1 MSFLDKPTLS
11 ADNGSFFQ
19 KNLVYQTE
27 KPTLSEINLLYLI
40 IVTTACHKQGE
51 LVYRSLLIDIYVSEL
66 SMSVS
71 IKLEIKVT
79 VFTEI
84 GPICS
89 QKSEIENEND
99 VMVTG
104 RQRWTNTCLL

>member
-40 IVTTACHKQGE
+40 IVTTACHRKRYITAIKDKIE
-51 LVYRSLLIDIYVSEL
+51 EPSSASFCVNPF
-66 SMSVS
+66 SVA
-71 IKLEIKVT
+71 K
-79 VFTEI
+79 
-84 GPICS
+84 
-89 QKSEIENEND
+89 
-99 VMVTG
+99 G
-104 RQRWTNTCLL
+104 RKKTSFGFPSR